1 MSKTKLTPVKIL
13 ARIKAIAKTPA
24 CGSDSSHTKSPFV
37 CCDLVGQDEL
47 FDIQHS
53 LATLM
58 LDIASS
64 IGVKQEDKLV
74 ADFPYLFKQEEV

>member
-1 MSKTKLTPVKIL
+1 MKKLTPLQIL
-13 ARIKAIAKTPA
+13 SRIKAIAKTPA
-24 CGSDSSHTKSPFV
+24 CGSESPFV

-47 FDIQHS
+47 FDIQHL

-74 ADFPYLFKQEEV
+74 ADFPYLFKQEEQS